1 MQNLLTERR
10 LFSYLCPATNQTLM
24 RRVIFIAFALLI
36 PAMAIAWGP
45 KGHDTVAY
53 IAEKHLSKKALQ
65 HVTEVLNGK
74 SMVYVAN
81 WMDNASHTDE
91 YAYTKTWH
99 YVNVDPEE
107 QTYANAKKEA
117 AGDVVVAIN
126 TIVENLKSG
135 ELSLEEERVQL
146 MMLIH
151 LVGDMHCP
159 MHAGRK
165 SDRGGNGTK
174 VKYFGSQKKLHT
186 VWDSEIVES
195 AHRWSYSEWQ
205 EQIDRA
211 TPIEVHQ
218 MAYGTPNDWIE
229 ESVILANDIYESS
242 TTGENLS
249 YDYVAKYAP
258 IIEQQ
263 LLKGGIRLAKLL
275 EEIY

>member
-1 MQNLLTERR
+1 MKR
-10 LFSYLCPATNQTLM
+10 LIIFTL
-24 RRVIFIAFALLI
+24 
-36 PAMAIAWGP
+36 AMATIFNAMAWGP

-53 IAEKHLSKKALQ
+53 IAEKHLSKKTLKR
-65 HVTEVLNGK
+65 VMEVLDGH
-74 SMVYVAN
+74 SLVYVAN

-107 QTYANAKKEA
+107 GAYANSKKDV
-117 AGDVVVAIN
+117 AGDAVTAIN
-126 TIVENLKSG
+126 ALVDNLKSG
-135 ELSLEEERVQL
+135 ELNAEQERVQL

-151 LVGDMHCP
+151 IVGDIHCP
-159 MHAGRK
+159 MHAGHK
-165 SDRGGNGTK
+165 SDRGGNGTQ
-174 VKYFGSQKKLHT
+174 VKYFGKQKKLHS

-205 EQIDRA
+205 EQVDRA
-211 TPIEVHQ
+211 TNKEVKAISQ
-218 MAYGTPNDWIE
+218 GRPNDWIE
-229 ESVILANDIYESS
+229 ESVALSDRIYNDAA
-242 TTGENLS
+242 TVKDMS

-263 LLKGGIRLAKLL
+263 FLKGGIRLAKLL